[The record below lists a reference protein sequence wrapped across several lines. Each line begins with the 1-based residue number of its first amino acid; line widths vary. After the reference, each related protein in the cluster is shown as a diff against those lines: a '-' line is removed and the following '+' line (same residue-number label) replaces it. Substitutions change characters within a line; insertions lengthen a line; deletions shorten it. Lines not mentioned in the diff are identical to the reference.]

1 MCHMPGIMMFLTD
14 IILIFMVTEVGIIS
28 TCNLGTEQGLIHIM
42 VGFITTMVMEG
53 ITVIIITM
61 AIPITIITITAD
73 EIVETI
79 LTEQEVM
86 A

>member
-1 MCHMPGIMMFLTD
+1 MPGIMMFLTD

>member
-1 MCHMPGIMMFLTD
+1 MYHMDGITMFLTD
-14 IILIFMVTEVGIIS
+14 IILIFMVTEVGMIS

-42 VGFITTMVMEG
+42 VGFITTMVMEA
-53 ITVIIITM
+53 ITVIIITT
-61 AIPITIITITAD
+61 AIPITIIIITAE
-73 EIVETI
+73 EIAETI

>member
-1 MCHMPGIMMFLTD
+1 
-14 IILIFMVTEVGIIS
+14 MVTEVGIIS

>member
-1 MCHMPGIMMFLTD
+1 MYHMPGIMMFLTD

>member
-1 MCHMPGIMMFLTD
+1 MHGITMFLTD
-14 IILIFMVTEVGIIS
+14 IILIFMVTEVGMIS

-42 VGFITTMVMEG
+42 LGFITIMVMED
-53 ITVIIITM
+53 ITVIIITT
-61 AIPITIITITAD
+61 AIPITIITITAE
-73 EIVETI
+73 EIAETI